1 MVGQP
6 CCRQRTSP
14 LPGRPPPST
23 SCNTGQAWHWSSQI
37 STLKLF
43 VNSIN
48 VPHLVWLSF
57 ILPCYQH
64 GISHFIQGCPLCFV
78 KILQFF
84 LQQLAQKMIPFVG
97 FLFHLIS
104 KLTQRFKN
112 HLSIQIHLWHNSHL
126 SKYLNMF
133 KVVLL
138 LKTELI
144 IIILAALFLS
154 HRRACAH

>member
-43 VNSIN
+43 VNLIN

-104 KLTQRFKN
+104 KLTQYRFS
-112 HLSIQIHLWHNSHL
+112 LFATSMQIQL
-126 SKYLNMF
+126 LNMCVCVANF
-133 KVVLL
+133 KVQY
-138 LKTELI
+138 
-144 IIILAALFLS
+144 F
-154 HRRACAH
+154 